1 VLKYIPFT
9 FRNLL
14 RNRRRTI
21 LTVLSV
27 SISLFLLSLLFT
39 VYTAFYHRERPPEQA
54 RRLITRHKVSLTH
67 VLPESYGSRIA
78 SVSGVEG
85 VMIQNWFGGIYIDDR
100 PEHMFARFGVE
111 ADKLFDVYTEWT
123 VPPEQLEAFLR
134 DRTGIAVGKTI
145 AEQNNL
151 SLGQRITI
159 KGDIYPFDLEL
170 TVRAIFE
177 GRDDTVTFFHRKYL
191 EEGLPEGYK
200 GNAGVFVIQAAGA
213 EDVPRIAREVDE
225 MFRNAPQPTKTESA
239 AAFELA
245 FVNQIGNIK
254 LFLLSIAG
262 AVVFTILLVSGNTVA
277 MSVRER
283 IREIGVLK
291 TLGFTSSVVLAMIIV
306 EAIAMALLGGVLGV
320 AFCFLVTQTMRNVM
334 VSFFSGFV
342 MPLWGIP
349 ICLAAA
355 ALIGLLSS
363 VIPATIASRT
373 QITEAL
379 RHTG

>member
-1 VLKYIPFT
+1 VWKYIPFT

-27 SISLFLLSLLFT
+27 TISLFLLSLLFT

-67 VLPESYGSRIA
+67 VLPEYYGKRIA
-78 SVSGVEG
+78 EIDGVEN
-85 VMIQNWFGGIYIDDR
+85 VMIQNWFGGVYIDSK
-100 PEHMFARFGVE
+100 PEHMFARFA
-111 ADKLFDVYTEWT
+111 ADSEKIFDIYTEWK

-134 DRTGIAVGKTI
+134 DRQGMAVGKTI
-145 AEQNNL
+145 ADQNNL
-151 SLGQRITI
+151 KLGQRITI
-159 KGDIYPFDLEL
+159 KGDIYPGNLEL

-177 GRDDTVTFFHRKYL
+177 GRDDSVTFFHRKYL
-191 EEGLPEGYK
+191 EEGLPEGRK
-200 GNAGVFVIQAAGA
+200 GNAGIFVIQARSTD
-213 EDVPRIAREVDE
+213 DVARISHEVDE
-225 MFRNAPQPTKTESA
+225 MYRNAPQPTKTESA
-239 AAFELA
+239 AAFELS
-245 FVNQIGNIK
+245 FVNQLGNIK

-262 AVVFTILLVSGNTVA
+262 AVVFTIVLVSANTVA

-291 TLGFTSSVVLAMIIV
+291 TLGFTSSIVLGMIIV
-306 EAIAMALLGGVLGV
+306 EAVAMALLGGVLGV
-320 AFCFLVTQTMRNVM
+320 GLCFLVTQGMRNVM
-334 VSFFSGFV
+334 VNFFSGFV

-349 ICLAAA
+349 ICLGAA
-355 ALIGLLSS
+355 ALIGLCSS
-363 VIPATIASRT
+363 IIPATIAART

-379 RHTG
+379 RHVG